1 MEAMLHEPKTWIT
14 LAFFLFFLFMAKV
27 GVFRMIGRSL
37 DDRSVKIKAELDEA
51 VRLREEAQATL
62 ASYQQ
67 KQQEIFAEA
76 EQILSKT
83 KQDAELMAR
92 TARDELKLALEKRT
106 RLAMERIAQAESKA
120 VKDVQGHMVDI
131 AMAASRAII
140 KEYVAQGGNEEMIKS
155 ATADIERKL
164 H

>member
-1 MEAMLHEPKTWIT
+1 MEAILHEPKTWIA
-14 LAFFLFFLFMAKV
+14 LAFVLFFLMMYKL
-27 GVFRMIGRSL
+27 GVFRFLGRSL
-37 DDRSVKIKAELDEA
+37 DDRSAKIKAELEEA

-67 KQQEIFAEA
+67 KQKEVLAEA
-76 EQILSKT
+76 EQILAKT
-83 KQDAELMAR
+83 KQDAETMAR
-92 TARDELKLALEKRT
+92 AARDELRVALEKRT
-106 RLAMERIAQAESKA
+106 RLAMERIAQAEAKA
-120 VKDVQGHMVDI
+120 VKEVQGHMVDI

-140 KEYVAQGGNEEMIKS
+140 KEYMAQGGSEEIVKS